1 MPTGKDYTSI
11 FPYLHFNQPYNYSY
25 YTYLSVVVKYQKG
38 GCIMHGATGLAWNT
52 NLMIPLETAAFS

>member
-1 MPTGKDYTSI
+1 MPTGKDYTST

-25 YTYLSVVVKYQKG
+25 IYLSVVVKYQKG
-38 GCIMHGATGLAWNT
+38 GCIMYALAWNT